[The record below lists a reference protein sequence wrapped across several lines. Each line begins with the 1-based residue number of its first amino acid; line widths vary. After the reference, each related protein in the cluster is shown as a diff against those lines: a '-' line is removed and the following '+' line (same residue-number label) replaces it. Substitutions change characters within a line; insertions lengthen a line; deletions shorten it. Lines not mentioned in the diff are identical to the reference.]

1 MTHPLLANIAT
12 YGFAAL
18 AGDVL
23 MQSLEGEGYDAQRTA
38 RYGLYHVLFTGTYR
52 TAWLAMLG
60 AVVPA
65 APLARAAVTK
75 TALDCFVSTPLQHF
89 AFISY
94 MAAFDGCGWD
104 GTLARCKRSAW
115 YHAGAAHRAGWT
127 PGCHRRNLARGI
139 YTAKQHAAVETVVMV
154 SGTQRVSRLPFLPQE
169 LWHAIIGAAFALR
182 AA

>member
-104 GTLARCKRSAW
+104 GTLARCKRMMPKSVPTSIAF
-115 YHAGAAHRAGWT
+115 WT
-127 PGCHRRNLARGI
+127 PCQLVTFSVVPEHLRVLFMNGASLGWNAILSGINQRHRQRLA
-139 YTAKQHAAVETVVMV
+139 AAA
-154 SGTQRVSRLPFLPQE
+154 P
-169 LWHAIIGAAFALR
+169 AAR
-182 AA
+182 